1 MPYTCNSSAQP
12 PSPNIDMRIEQLPLN
27 TVAAISV
34 SASLRCIGTFF
45 MLSAVL
51 MSIACKSA
59 VADEQADASIQ
70 TLETFI
76 QNLDSFEASFEQT
89 LYGADSE
96 PLQTSEGTIKL
107 KRPARFVWAYT
118 SPEPQL
124 ILADGERIWL
134 YDEDLEQVTVNA
146 IDERINGT
154 PLQLL
159 MQAAPLSEGFDIES
173 LGVSEGIDW
182 FGLTPLSQSSDFE
195 QVFIGLQGDTIAAM
209 ELRDSFG
216 QATQIRLDNFKTDV
230 QFDDSLF
237 VFDIPEGV
245 DVIGL
250 DE

>member
-1 MPYTCNSSAQP
+1 MPVKTV
-12 PSPNIDMRIEQLPLN
+12 LVK
-27 TVAAISV
+27 TVASV
-34 SASLRCIGTFF
+34 SLPVLFRRLGAVVL
-45 MLSAVL
+45 LSVGLTGLVQKA
-51 MSIACKSA
+51 AF
-59 VADEQADASIQ
+59 ADESGEASIQ
-70 TLETFI
+70 SLETFI
-76 QNLDSFEASFEQT
+76 EQLTSFEASFEQT
-89 LYGADSE
+89 LYDADSE
-96 PLQTSEGTIKL
+96 PLRTSEGTIKL
-107 KRPARFVWAYT
+107 KRPARFVWTYS

-173 LGVSEGIDW
+173 LGKSDGIDW
-182 FGLTPLSQSSDFE
+182 FALTPLTQASDFE
-195 QVFIGLQGDTIAAM
+195 EVFIGLRDDTIAAM

-216 QATQIRLDNFKTDV
+216 QATQIRLDNFNADV
-230 QFDDSLF
+230 ELDDSLF
-237 VFDIPEGV
+237 IFEVPEGV